1 MSEHIS
7 LKICKSCGGILEM
20 QRISRK
26 AETHHP
32 LDNRS
37 LEGRC
42 VKEDVPHIPKRLLS
56 DCKLLCYF
64 FFFFWMHSLQGLLLK
79 GTMLVHHPMPL
90 FPLLHIHCNWAVSTG
105 ALGRW
110 IG

>member
-64 FFFFWMHSLQGLLLK
+64 FFFFLDAQFARPSPERDHVSAPSHAS
-79 GTMLVHHPMPL
+79 VSPPAHPL
-90 FPLLHIHCNWAVSTG
+90 
-105 ALGRW
+105 
-110 IG
+110 